1 MRALRADV
9 LAAGIHNSDSKVNI
23 CTVITVSSLIR
34 VNTCSRRTTEG
45 TSNGQTT
52 YAIFRRLLWQVESAV
67 SRRNSGGSGPT
78 RLGGICPQRL
88 IGLIDQK
95 GGA

>member
-34 VNTCSRRTTEG
+34 VNIENKRTSEG
-45 TSNGQTT
+45 IADSQAT
-52 YAIFRRLLWQVESAV
+52 YSTFQAPFQCLLRCVKGARKGCVLFRCELA
-67 SRRNSGGSGPT
+67 GPV
-78 RLGGICPQRL
+78 QREECAR
-88 IGLIDQK
+88 K
-95 GGA
+95 RY